1 MENRLRKLINE
12 EERLQKQIEIANKH
26 TVLADEVQDR
36 MKMEAR
42 HKEMFKKM
50 NDEAVQRIAGL
61 NIRRKEENK
70 KNIKEHQNIIQK
82 SNLELGNQ

>member
-1 MENRLRKLINE
+1 
-12 EERLQKQIEIANKH
+12 
-26 TVLADEVQDR
+26 
-36 MKMEAR
+36 MEAR